1 MPLPRL
7 PGPDELCLHAHTAAG
22 QIGPLSRRTL
32 ASKVA
37 SKEVAPDDHFWF
49 EGLSDWLPVSA
60 HPELVE
66 ALGEPASTAGPARAG
81 ESDDEH
87 QERVFGSL
95 VKESWNYLTEHAFA
109 ESVDEML
116 VGAVITSTLD
126 AGFSLIDLSSDGQ
139 HHHLRF
145 ENFGDKERPRIIF
158 RLTHLTPSLAMAKV
172 LGQRASVIVGYG
184 ERVANAAAVVNA
196 MKAEWKSGF
205 IQNAEPGTVTV
216 DGDLGTGYVY
226 CQVDLY
232 WKLDD
237 YIKPDFS
244 VEYPLLTS
252 HVRAIT
258 HSLRKYLRGRFK

>member
-1 MPLPRL
+1 MALPRL
-7 PGPDELCLHAHTAAG
+7 PGPDEVCLHAHTAAG
-22 QIGPLSRRTL
+22 RSGPFSRRDL
-32 ASKVA
+32 ASRVG
-37 SKEVAPDDHFWF
+37 SGGVSLSDHVWF
-49 EGLSDWLPVSA
+49 EGLSDWVLLSGA
-60 HPELVE
+60 QELLTE
-66 ALGEPASTAGPARAG
+66 IGEPQTSANPAREG
-81 ESDDEH
+81 ESDDEF
-87 QERVFGSL
+87 QERVFSSL
-95 VKESWNYLTEHAFA
+95 VKESWNYLNEHAFA

-126 AGFSLIDLSSDGQ
+126 GGYSLIDLTSDGA

-145 ENFGDKERPRIIF
+145 EHLGDKERPRVLF
-158 RLTHLTPSLAMAKV
+158 RLTHLTPSLAVAKV
-172 LGQRASVIVGYG
+172 LGQRASVIIGYG
-184 ERVANAAAVVNA
+184 ERVANAGAVVTA

-244 VEYPLLTS
+244 VDYALLTT
-252 HVRAIT
+252 HIRATT

>member
-7 PGPDELCLHAHTAAG
+7 PGPDELCLHAHTSGG

-32 ASKVA
+32 AAKVG
-37 SKEVAPDDHFWF
+37 SKEVAPTDHVWF
-49 EGLSDWLPVSA
+49 EGLGDWVAVAA
-60 HPELVE
+60 HPELIE
-66 ALGEPASTAGPARAG
+66 ALGEPARTNDPPRAG
-81 ESDDEH
+81 ESDDDY
-87 QERVFGSL
+87 QERVFGAL
-95 VKESWNYLTEHAFA
+95 VKESWNYLAEHSFA

-126 AGFSLIDLSSDGQ
+126 SGFSLIDLTSDGQ

-145 ENFGDKERPRIIF
+145 ENFGDKERPRMIF
-158 RLTHLTPSLAMAKV
+158 RLTHLTPSLAIAKV
-172 LGQRASVIVGYG
+172 LGQRASVILGYG
-184 ERVANAAAVVNA
+184 ERVANAGAVVKA
-196 MKAEWKSGF
+196 MQAEWKSGF

-216 DGDLGTGYVY
+216 DGDLTTGYVY
-226 CQVDLY
+226 CQVDMY

-244 VEYPLLTS
+244 VDYALLTT